1 MYKLQKY
8 RGKKVTRK
16 KDSRLSLSRKSCRR
30 RCRVKT
36 KRCHIRSYTRRFRKY
51 TIKRG
56 NKRVRKNTQRRG
68 MKGGKWWWRK
78 PVDVPVLDNTEI
90 LQKFVEVSKANEEM
104 AEKMD
109 VDIVKAL
116 KNYIEKQYPLS
127 FGDKKTGLNFF
138 GETNAYVTK
147 LDSGN
152 KRMFN
157 AAKNR
162 HEYIYIFVQKN
173 GKHKGVDIYYIVRC
187 AKRNGCPPRFT
198 TFSELKDSVVE
209 VDSVYG
215 NILQGISR
223 PLKGMEREVLR
234 LTIESVHRGI
244 TIFKKVDDDSVK
256 YRIKINFVNSANSV
270 NSVNSTHSFY
280 NEHSSSRDDAS
291 YSARV
296 DTAVRAAAP
305 SAAVT
310 AVEAVAPSAAVT
322 AVEAV
327 APSEAAVADIQVGD
341 IVKIKDALGKTTY
354 KVLKVNIERKN
365 AIVCSTQD
373 YSVEYTFPFDVLE
386 RVLRRL
392 N

>member
-1 MYKLQKY
+1 
-8 RGKKVTRK
+8 
-16 KDSRLSLSRKSCRR
+16 
-30 RCRVKT
+30 
-36 KRCHIRSYTRRFRKY
+36 
-51 TIKRG
+51 
-56 NKRVRKNTQRRG
+56 
-68 MKGGKWWWRK
+68 
-78 PVDVPVLDNTEI
+78 
-90 LQKFVEVSKANEEM
+90 
-104 AEKMD
+104 
-109 VDIVKAL
+109 
-116 KNYIEKQYPLS
+116 
-127 FGDKKTGLNFF
+127 
-138 GETNAYVTK
+138 
-147 LDSGN
+147 
-152 KRMFN
+152 
-157 AAKNR
+157 
-162 HEYIYIFVQKN
+162 
-173 GKHKGVDIYYIVRC
+173 
-187 AKRNGCPPRFT
+187 
-198 TFSELKDSVVE
+198 
-209 VDSVYG
+209 
-215 NILQGISR
+215 
-223 PLKGMEREVLR
+223 
-234 LTIESVHRGI
+234 
-244 TIFKKVDDDSVK
+244 
-256 YRIKINFVNSANSV
+256 
-270 NSVNSTHSFY
+270 VNSTHSFY

>member
-1 MYKLQKY
+1 
-8 RGKKVTRK
+8 
-16 KDSRLSLSRKSCRR
+16 
-30 RCRVKT
+30 
-36 KRCHIRSYTRRFRKY
+36 
-51 TIKRG
+51 
-56 NKRVRKNTQRRG
+56 

-116 KNYIEKQYPLS
+116 KNYIEKQYPFS

-157 AAKNR
+157 AAENR
-162 HEYIYIFVQKN
+162 HEYIYIFVQK

-280 NEHSSSRDDAS
+280 NEHSSSRDNA
-291 YSARV
+291 
-296 DTAVRAAAP
+296 TAAKAAAP

-310 AVEAVAPSAAVT
+310 AVEAAVTAPSAAVT
-322 AVEAV
+322 AVEA

-341 IVKIKDALGKTTY
+341 IVKIKDALSKTTY
-354 KVLKVNIERKN
+354 NVLEVNIKRNTARMQSILDNSELTLSCK
-365 AIVCSTQD
+365 
-373 YSVEYTFPFDVLE
+373 VLE
-386 RVLRRL
+386 RVLRRM